1 MLKISTCGAPFD
13 PDGSGPVAS
22 VEPGQV
28 ILLEPTNARNI
39 ELREP
44 KDVLQPAG
52 SRGMQGSPTV
62 GPVTVEGVASG
73 DWLSVDILEIWSTAP
88 GFTRGGDEWFDEP
101 ANFIPIDGDEALFPG
116 DLRVQLDPMVGVVGV
131 RPGGAD
137 TVNPHVPGAHGG
149 NLDIREIRTG
159 STVHLRAER
168 DGGQVFLGDVH
179 AVMGQGELNG
189 TGVEVDAEVIV
200 RIRTGNEFPAGPVVE
215 TADSWICVASSP
227 DYAKGVEKAVANMC
241 LLMQQLHDISYR
253 DARTLVGTVGDVR
266 NGCLIGMNGIT
277 PRDFDHPI
285 TLCVAMPKSVR
296 RTGT

>member
-1 MLKISTCGAPFD
+1 MLKISTCAAPFG
-13 PDGSGPVAS
+13 PDDGEPVAS

-28 ILLEPTNARNI
+28 ILLEPTNTRNI

-44 KDVLQPAG
+44 DDVLQTPG
-52 SRGMQGSPTV
+52 SREATGSPTV
-62 GPVTVEGVASG
+62 GPVAVDGVAAG
-73 DWLSVDILEIWSTAP
+73 DWISIDILEIRSTAP

-131 RPGGAD
+131 LPGAD
-137 TVNPHVPGAHGG
+137 GINPHLPGAHGG
-149 NLDIREIRTG
+149 NLDIREVRTG
-159 STVHLRAER
+159 SAVHVQAER

-179 AVMGQGELNG
+179 AVMGQGEING

-200 RIRTGNEFPAGPVVE
+200 RIRTGNDFPAGPVVE
-215 TADSWICVASSP
+215 TPDSWICVASSP
-227 DYAKGVEKAVANMC
+227 DYAEGVEKAVANMC
-241 LLMQQLHDISYR
+241 LLMQQLHEVSYR

-277 PRDFDHPI
+277 PREFDHPI
-285 TLCVAMPKSVR
+285 TLCVAVPKSVR
-296 RTGT
+296 RTGS